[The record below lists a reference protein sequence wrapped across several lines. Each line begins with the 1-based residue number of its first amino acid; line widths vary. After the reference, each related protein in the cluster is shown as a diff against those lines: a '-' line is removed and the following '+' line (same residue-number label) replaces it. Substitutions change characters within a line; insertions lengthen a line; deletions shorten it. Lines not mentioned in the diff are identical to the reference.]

1 MKRFAF
7 FFAVFLAAMAAP
19 AQTVPELFQKG
30 KAQVSGEAWKDALAT
45 FARVE
50 TEAAKPENEAYRKQL
65 EGPLAFY
72 RGVCEANLDQPD
84 QAQAS
89 FVTFLG
95 GSSNANMDP
104 SMYSKKA
111 IAAFDAARKTL
122 PAPDAPRIGGPS
134 IFSAYQ
140 EFKPPPNISEPPSPT
155 WGDGPVVWIMTADE
169 KKTWSQLSSDG
180 ERAEFIEKF
189 WSSRNPNGEAGE
201 NTFRT
206 GFERRVAFA
215 DAKFVQDEK
224 KRGSMTDRGMVFV
237 LLGPP
242 TYGGR
247 RPIKSGEDSTEA
259 MGMTAT
265 AGVPAAVAVSSAVGA
280 TQNGKI
286 SSGQAASIADQYSG
300 PGTQAAQSD
309 NNYQEVWHYRKE
321 LLPKNVGYL
330 QVDVA
335 FVTRKGYGVNVLQ
348 RDSQTLTTLDA
359 AKKQP
364 LTTLNAAKKQP
375 Q

>member
-1 MKRFAF
+1 MRRFAL
-7 FFAVFLAAMAAP
+7 FFAVFLAAMAAA

-30 KAQVSGEAWKDALAT
+30 KAQVKGEAWKDALAT

-72 RGVCEANLDQPD
+72 RGVCQANLDQPD

-89 FVTFLG
+89 FAAFLG
-95 GSSNANMDP
+95 GSSNATMDP

-122 PAPDAPRIGGPS
+122 PQPDAPRVGGPS
-134 IFSAYQ
+134 IFNAYQ
-140 EFKPPPNISEPPSPT
+140 EFKPPPNISEPPSAT
-155 WGDGPVVWIMTADE
+155 WADGPVSWIMTADE

-180 ERAEFIEKF
+180 ERAEFVEKF
-189 WSSRNPNGEAGE
+189 WSARNPKGNNDD

-247 RPIKSGEDSTEA
+247 RPIKSGEDSSEA
-259 MGMTAT
+259 LGNNSV
-265 AGVPAAVAVSSAVGA
+265 AGVNAAMAVSTAVGA
-280 TQNGKI
+280 TQNGKVT
-286 SSGQAASIADQYSG
+286 SGQAATISDQYNG
-300 PGTQAAQSD
+300 PGNQAAQND

-330 QVDVA
+330 QVDVT
-335 FVTRKGYGVNVLQ
+335 FVTRKGYGVNILQ

-359 AKKQP
+359 AKKQA
-364 LTTLNAAKKQP
+364 LTTLEAAKKQP
-375 Q
+375 